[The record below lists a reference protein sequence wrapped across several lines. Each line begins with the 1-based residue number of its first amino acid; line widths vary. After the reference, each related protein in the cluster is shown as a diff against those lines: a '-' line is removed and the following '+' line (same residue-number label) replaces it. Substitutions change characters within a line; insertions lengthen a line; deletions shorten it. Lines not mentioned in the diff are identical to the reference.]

1 MNKYNNDFDK
11 LIETAARLADEE
23 LGSEIKLPENKVE
36 FSDEHI
42 EEMNRLF
49 KSAHR
54 YRRTR
59 SPKRMRL
66 LVCAVIAAGL
76 LMFAGVFSVGAWR
89 SRIMSFVI
97 NDSSNTDIRIL
108 TENSNYYRDKYISV
122 DYIPEGFEVTEND
135 NGVEHR
141 IMVFDNNDLYFI
153 LEAHDI
159 GTNCNTDTEDSIQEN
174 IKIRNYNGIYIE
186 NPRIKTVVYNTDT
199 KIFIISGNIPKD
211 ELIKIAENVYMN

>member
-1 MNKYNNDFDK
+1 MNKNSNDFDK

-54 YRRTR
+54 YRRTK
-59 SPKRMRL
+59 SAKSMRL

-89 SRIMSFVI
+89 SRIMSFII
-97 NDSSNTDIRIL
+97 NNSSNTDIRIL

-122 DYIPEGFEVTEND
+122 DYLPEGFEVTENNNRPD
-135 NGVEHR
+135 NR
-141 IMVFDNNDLYFI
+141 IMVFENNDLYFYVQGY
-153 LEAHDI
+153 DI
-159 GTNCNTDTEDSIQEN
+159 DVNCNIDTEDSIQEN
-174 IKIRNYNGIYIE
+174 IKIRNYNGIYLE
-186 NPRIKTVVYNTDT
+186 SPKIKSVVYNTDK
-199 KIFIISGNIPKD
+199 KIFMFSGNIPKE
-211 ELIKIAENVYMN
+211 ELIKVAENTYMN